1 MLYLLDWAVA
11 ILTCSYALLLLAYRF
26 WYGKMRVFQTDALE
40 QSNQNEWV
48 RQDQSPTQFTVI
60 IPARNE
66 AANIKACVDSILAQ
80 DYPADAFEIIVIDD
94 FSEDDTA
101 FIVNALNAQFP
112 QVRLLKLADH
122 CKDGETLAYKKK
134 AIEIAVSVA
143 KGNWIV
149 TTDADCIVPKKC
161 LSLYHAYI
169 QVHQPSFVAA
179 PVMFIKTA
187 GILNQFQLLDF
198 LALQGITAAAV
209 GAGKHSMS
217 NGANLAFE
225 KTAFIAVGGY
235 QGVDHIASGDDMFLM
250 HKMKQTLHKPVG
262 YLFHPDAIVLT
273 AAMDTWKGF
282 IMQRIRWASKAR
294 YYDDRSITLV
304 LTLVYLFNLSFLLL
318 ALLGSWSTLI
328 IALAFKTFFE
338 LFFLDPVAAFFKLK
352 PELRY
357 FVFYQPIHIVYN
369 IAAGLFGQLKTYSW
383 KGRKVK

>member
-1 MLYLLDWAVA
+1 MEYLLDWAVA
-11 ILTCSYALLLLAYRF
+11 IFTIMYAVILMAYRF
-26 WYGKMRVFQTDALE
+26 WFGKMQLFQFNQIEALSPG
-40 QSNQNEWV
+40 QS
-48 RQDQSPTQFTVI
+48 STQFTVI

-66 AANIKACVDSILAQ
+66 AANIKACVDSILNQ
-80 DYPADAFEIIVIDD
+80 DYPTDAFEIIVIDD

-101 FIVNALNAQFP
+101 FIVTALSQQYS
-112 QVRLLKLADH
+112 QVRLIQLADH
-122 CKDGETLAYKKK
+122 CKVGETLAYKKK
-134 AIEIAVSVA
+134 AIEIAVAEA
-143 KGNWIV
+143 KGDWIL
-149 TTDADCIVPKKC
+149 TTDADCIVPKKW
-161 LSLYHAYI
+161 LLLYNAYI
-169 QVHQPSFVAA
+169 QEHQPCFVAA

-187 GILNQFQLLDF
+187 GILNQFQVLDF

-217 NGANLAFE
+217 NGANLGFE

-273 AAMDTWKGF
+273 AAMDTWKSF

-294 YYDDRSITLV
+294 YYDDRSITMV
-304 LTLVYLFNLSFLLL
+304 LTLVYFFNLSFVLL
-318 ALLGSWSTLI
+318 AFMGSWSTLL

-338 LFFLDPVAAFFKLK
+338 LFFLDPVAKFFRLQ
-352 PELRY
+352 PELKH
-357 FVFYQPIHIVYN
+357 FVLYQPIHIVYN

>member
-1 MLYLLDWAVA
+1 MEYLLDWTVA
-11 ILTCSYALLLLAYRF
+11 ILTIMYAVILMAYRYWF
-26 WYGKMRVFQTDALE
+26 GKMREFQFNQLEALGPE
-40 QSNQNEWV
+40 NSA
-48 RQDQSPTQFTVI
+48 TQFTVI

-66 AANIKACVDSILAQ
+66 ASNIKACVDSILNQ

-101 FIVNALNAQFP
+101 FIVHALSQQYP
-112 QVRLLKLADH
+112 QVRLLKLADY
-122 CKDGETLAYKKK
+122 CKEGETLAYKKK
-134 AIEIAVSVA
+134 AIEIAVAEA
-143 KGNWIV
+143 KGDWIL
-149 TTDADCIVPKKC
+149 TTDADCIVPTRW
-161 LSLYHAYI
+161 LLLYNAYI
-169 QVHQPSFVAA
+169 QANQPCFVAA

-187 GILNQFQLLDF
+187 GVLNQFQLLDF

-217 NGANLAFE
+217 NGANLGFE

-304 LTLVYLFNLSFLLL
+304 LTLVYFFNLSFICL
-318 ALLGSWSTLI
+318 AFMGSWSTLL

-338 LFFLDPVAAFFKLK
+338 LFFLDPVAKFFKLQ
-352 PELRY
+352 PELKH
-357 FVFYQPIHIVYN
+357 FVLYQPIHIVYN

>member
-1 MLYLLDWAVA
+1 MVYLLDWAVA
-11 ILTCSYALLLLAYRF
+11 ILTILYAGILLAYHYWF
-26 WYGKMRVFQTDALE
+26 GKMRPFQLSR
-40 QSNQNEWV
+40 SNQA
-48 RQDQSPTQFTVI
+48 TTHFTVI

-66 AANIKACVDSILAQ
+66 AANIKACVESILAQ
-80 DYPADAFEIIVIDD
+80 DYPSAAYEIIVIDD

-101 FIVNALNAQFP
+101 FIVQALSQQFP
-112 QVRLLKLADH
+112 QLRLLQLKDH
-122 CKDGETLAYKKK
+122 CKEGETLAYKKK

-143 KGNWIV
+143 KGDWIL
-149 TTDADCIVPKKC
+149 TTDADCIVPTRW
-161 LSLYHAYI
+161 LHLYNAYI
-169 QVHQPSFVAA
+169 QEQHPSFVAA

-217 NGANLAFE
+217 NGANLGFE
-225 KTAFIAVGGY
+225 KAAFIAVGGY

-294 YYDDRSITLV
+294 YYDDRSITVV

-318 ALLGSWSTLI
+318 AFLGSWSTLI

-338 LFFLDPVAAFFKLK
+338 LFFLEPVAKFFKMK
-352 PELRY
+352 SELRF
-357 FVFYQPIHIVYN
+357 FVCYQPIHIVYN

>member
-1 MLYLLDWAVA
+1 MDYLLDWAVA
-11 ILTCSYALLLLAYRF
+11 ILTIMYAVILMAYRYWF
-26 WYGKMRVFQTDALE
+26 GKMRVFQFNQIEQVRPE
-40 QSNQNEWV
+40 QSN
-48 RQDQSPTQFTVI
+48 TQFTVI

-66 AANIKACVDSILAQ
+66 AANIKACVDSILNQ
-80 DYPADAFEIIVIDD
+80 DYPTDAFEIIVIDD

-101 FIVNALNAQFP
+101 FIVQALSQQSP

-122 CKDGETLAYKKK
+122 CKEGETLAYKKK
-134 AIEIAVSVA
+134 AIEIAVAQA
-143 KGNWIV
+143 KGDWIL
-149 TTDADCIVPKKC
+149 TTDADCIVPTRW
-161 LSLYHAYI
+161 LFLYNAYI
-169 QVHQPSFVAA
+169 QANQPSFVAA

-217 NGANLAFE
+217 NGANLGFE
-225 KTAFIAVGGY
+225 KAAFIAVGGY

-294 YYDDRSITLV
+294 YYDDRSITMV
-304 LTLVYLFNLSFLLL
+304 LTLVYFFNLSFVCL
-318 ALLGSWSTLI
+318 AFMGSWSTLL

-338 LFFLDPVAAFFKLK
+338 LFFLDPVAKFFKLQ
-352 PELRY
+352 PELKY

>member
-26 WYGKMRVFQTDALE
+26 WYGKMRVFQTDAFE

-80 DYPADAFEIIVIDD
+80 DYPTNAFEIIVIDD

-101 FIVNALNAQFP
+101 FIVNAMNAQFP

-122 CKDGETLAYKKK
+122 CKDGEPLAYKKK

-273 AAMDTWKGF
+273 AAMDSWKGF

>member
-1 MLYLLDWAVA
+1 MEYLLDWTVA
-11 ILTCSYALLLLAYRF
+11 ILTIMYAVILMAYRYWF
-26 WYGKMRVFQTDALE
+26 GKMREFQFNQIEALGPE
-40 QSNQNEWV
+40 NSAI
-48 RQDQSPTQFTVI
+48 QFTVI

-66 AANIKACVDSILAQ
+66 ASNIKACVDSILNQ

-101 FIVNALNAQFP
+101 FIVHALSQQYP
-112 QVRLLKLADH
+112 QLRLLKLADY
-122 CKDGETLAYKKK
+122 CKEGETLAYKKK
-134 AIEIAVSVA
+134 AIEIAVAEA
-143 KGNWIV
+143 KGDWIL
-149 TTDADCIVPKKC
+149 TTDADCIVPQRW
-161 LSLYHAYI
+161 LLLYNAYI
-169 QVHQPSFVAA
+169 QINQPCFVAA

-187 GILNQFQLLDF
+187 GVLNQFQLLDF

-217 NGANLAFE
+217 NGANLGFE

-294 YYDDRSITLV
+294 YYDDRSITMV
-304 LTLVYLFNLSFLLL
+304 LTLVYFFNLSFVCL
-318 ALLGSWSTLI
+318 AFMGSWSTLL

-338 LFFLDPVAAFFKLK
+338 LFFLDPVAKFFKLQ
-352 PELRY
+352 PELKH
-357 FVFYQPIHIVYN
+357 FVLYQPIHIVYN